1 MSSTSTSFRCLKPIH
16 SLYQPWTIAF
26 VAALVL
32 AAWAAAA
39 APLVERSNAL
49 PTVIV
54 GSDGTPTIA
63 NGPLP
68 ETQLASTHH
77 YADNSGLERVQ
88 RPQSQSVI
96 LEVRIGK
103 VALNGEFVFGY
114 RRDDGTLLVGLGS
127 LADLLAF
134 PIQVDPTAGI
144 AEGWF
149 LSEDRTFGLSV
160 GGETIAISRT
170 LQTYT
175 ANQIEL
181 HEDDIYVGL
190 ETLQAW
196 FPLGITADLLR
207 MTLFIEPKE
216 PLPFQ
221 LAQERQS
228 VAGQMANA
236 PGSTRRTSMKVP
248 YQLIAAP
255 AVNITASGAVLGG
268 EAKTSGFGSLS
279 VQSHGDLLGFASRLN
294 ALANY
299 RDSEGA
305 SLDSLDILLEREDP
319 NGEMLGPLKA
329 RHLALG
335 DVLMPSV
342 PLITAVRRGRGAFV
356 SNASNNRVSE
366 ADGFVLVGTVP
377 PGWDVELY
385 QDDRLLTIETVGNDG
400 RYEFSTLSL
409 RPGANVFRIVAYG
422 PNGEEIERIERVFL
436 GPGLQSAG
444 NFVYEFGA
452 VQSSDPLVSLS
463 DQALNDE
470 LGVVGRVEYGLTDR
484 VSLIAGGAF
493 GAIGKRTN
501 EGALFTGLRASI
513 GGYYLATDVAMEEQG
528 AYTVSAEMRTAWKGL
543 DTFVSHLQRFNP
555 DLNETDIFS
564 DTVIGIAHRPIDLG
578 IVRVGQRA
586 EVSRQNR
593 RGRPTAFGADHQLA
607 MSLKGLTVSHNLNV
621 QWFSSGGLP
630 TTVAGVVA
638 LRGRQGDVLY
648 RLQADYSPTQDR
660 VLQGIA
666 FQARRRFGREI
677 TATVDIERE
686 FNSGVTSF
694 GADLNWR
701 FKKFS
706 VGFSP
711 SIDTKGNYV
720 VGLTLRT
727 ALLPQDQALSY
738 RFAGAEER
746 SGGAILGVRVFAD
759 MNANDLYDRDEPLLR
774 DVVVTGTRRNSEG
787 VTDESGVAWVTNLMP
802 GPQTIVTVDQRSL
815 PDVTYRPVQS
825 HLAVQARPGVLPIV
839 DYPVRVF
846 GEVDGFV
853 VKEETAD
860 ILDATTIAGT
870 RVELVD
876 NLGNVIA
883 QTRSEFDGYYFFSDL
898 SLGTYTVRLA
908 SSATASDGS
917 KSVVLTADAPY
928 QADVNLVPNPS

>member
-1 MSSTSTSFRCLKPIH
+1 MSSTSTSFRCLKPRR
-16 SLYQPWTIAF
+16 SLCQPWTIAI
-26 VAALVL
+26 VAAVALAVL
-32 AAWAAAA
+32 PAAA
-39 APLVERSNAL
+39 APTDNEAGAFFTLV
-49 PTVIV
+49 V
-54 GSDGTPTIA
+54 GSEGISSVGG
-63 NGPLP
+63 GPLP
-68 ETQLASTHH
+68 EEQLASAHH
-77 YADNSGLERVQ
+77 YADHSGLEQIQ
-88 RPQSQSVI
+88 RPQTQSVI
-96 LEVRIGK
+96 LEVRVEK
-103 VALNGEFVFGY
+103 VPLNGEFVFGY
-114 RRDDGTLLVGLGS
+114 HRDDGSVLVGLGGFV
-127 LADLLAF
+127 DLLAL
-134 PIQVDPTAGI
+134 PIQVDPEAGI

-160 GGETIAISRT
+160 GGETIAISGV
-170 LQTYT
+170 LKPYP
-175 ANQIEL
+175 ASQIEL

-190 ETLQAW
+190 DAIQTW

-221 LAQERQS
+221 RAKERQT
-228 VAGQMANA
+228 VAGQLASA
-236 PGSTRRTSMKVP
+236 PGSTRRTSLEVP

-255 AVNITASGAVLGG
+255 VVNVTASGTMLGG
-268 EAKTSGFGSLS
+268 ESKTSGFGSLS
-279 VQSHGDLLGFASRLN
+279 VQSNGDLLGFASRLN
-294 ALANY
+294 ALASY
-299 RDSEGA
+299 RDSQGA
-305 SLDSLDILLEREDP
+305 DLESLDILLEREDP
-319 NGEMLGPLKA
+319 DGEMLGPLKA
-329 RHLALG
+329 RHMALG
-335 DVLMPSV
+335 DVLMPSI
-342 PLITAVRRGRGAFV
+342 PLVTAVRRGRGAFV

-366 ADGFVLVGTVP
+366 ADGFVLLGTVP

-385 QDDRLLTIETVGNDG
+385 QDDRLLTIETVGDDG

-422 PNGEEIERIERVFL
+422 PNGEEEERIERVFL

-444 NFVYEFGA
+444 TFIYELGA

-470 LGVVGRVEYGLTDR
+470 FGVVGRMEYGLSDR
-484 VSLIAGGAF
+484 VSLVAGGAF

-501 EGALFTGLRASI
+501 EGALFTGLRASV
-513 GGYYLATDVAMEEQG
+513 GGYYLATDAAMEEQG
-528 AYTVSAEMRTAWKGL
+528 AYTLSAEMRTAWGGL
-543 DTFVSHLQRFNP
+543 DTFVSHLQSFNP
-555 DLNETDIFS
+555 PVDETDILS
-564 DTVIGIAHRPIDLG
+564 DTVIGISHRPIDLG
-578 IVRVGQRA
+578 LIRVGQRA

-593 RGRPTAFGADHQLA
+593 RGRPTAFVANHQLA
-607 MSLKGLTVSHNLNV
+607 TSLKGLSFGHNLNV
-621 QWFSSGGLP
+621 QWFSGSGLP
-630 TTVAGVVA
+630 TTVTGAIA
-638 LRGRQGDVLY
+638 LRGRQGNILY

-660 VLQGIA
+660 LLQSIA
-666 FQARRRFGREI
+666 LQARRRFGRQI
-677 TATVDIERE
+677 TATVDMERE

-738 RFAGAEER
+738 RFAGAEKR

-759 MNANDLYDRDEPLLR
+759 MNANNLYDRDEPLLR
-774 DVVVTGTRRNSEG
+774 DVIVTGTHRNSEG
-787 VTDESGVAWVTNLMP
+787 VTDEAGVAWVTNLMP

-825 HLAVQARPGVLPIV
+825 HLAVHARPGVLPIV

-853 VKEETAD
+853 VKEETVD
-860 ILDATTIAGT
+860 ILDAEPVAGT

-876 NLGNVIA
+876 SQGNVVA
-883 QTRSEFDGYYFFSDL
+883 QTRSEFDGYYFFSEL
-898 SLGTYTVRLA
+898 KLGAYTVRLA
-908 SSATASDGS
+908 SAAPTPDNGKAVS
-917 KSVVLTADAPY
+917 LTADTPY
-928 QADVNLVPNPS
+928 QADVNLIPNPS